1 MWRQELAQ
9 ILSGYLRSFGMTW
22 GTQIDPE
29 LLHSGRDARG
39 VVLEWLLSNA
49 PHPVLISFPMLE
61 NRRMTTSQLN
71 RNLGIPPKVW
81 VSDQP
86 PDSRF
91 RIVVESGLADLQA
104 RD

>member
-39 VVLEWLLSNA
+39 VVLEWPLSNA

-61 NRRMTTSQLN
+61 NRRMTISQFIL
-71 RNLGIPPKVW
+71 LHGQEQGW
-81 VSDQP
+81 L
-86 PDSRF
+86 RF
-91 RIVVESGLADLQA
+91 QH
-104 RD
+104 